1 LTKSTLSDKVNCDP
15 LKAKNDAKTLLPL
28 TLTLSLQG
36 RGQAIHSSSK
46 AGSTLAHFDKKERKI
61 MKAAIHQSA
70 LEIVQG
76 DITQQEIAAIGNAAN
91 SALAG
96 GGGVDGA
103 IHRAGGPTLMSE
115 LKSKYK
121 ECPTGSAVITSGG
134 NLKAKYVIHAV
145 GPRYS
150 GSSRDAE
157 LLSGAY
163 RKSLEL
169 CTQNKIDSIAFP
181 SISTGIYGYPV
192 EEASRIALKTVAD
205 YLKEHPEIKLVR
217 FVLFDSR
224 TFEVYKEAL
233 QELSQLKK

>member
-1 LTKSTLSDKVNCDP
+1 
-15 LKAKNDAKTLLPL
+15 
-28 TLTLSLQG
+28 
-36 RGQAIHSSSK
+36 
-46 AGSTLAHFDKKERKI
+46 
-61 MKAAIHQSA
+61 MKATIHQST
-70 LEIVQG
+70 LEVAQG
-76 DITQQEIAAIGNAAN
+76 DITHQDTEAIGNAAN

-103 IHRAGGPTLMSE
+103 IHRAGGPSIMSE
-115 LKSKYK
+115 LKAKYK
-121 ECPTGSAVITSGG
+121 GCPTGSAVITGGG
-134 NLKAKYVIHAV
+134 NLKANYVIHAV

-150 GSSRDAE
+150 GSSKDPE

-169 CTQNKIDSIAFP
+169 CTQNKISSIAFP

-192 EEASRIALKTVAD
+192 EEASRIALKTVMD

-224 TFEVYKEAL
+224 TFSVYGEAL
-233 QELSQLKK
+233 KEITEKLKI

>member
-1 LTKSTLSDKVNCDP
+1 
-15 LKAKNDAKTLLPL
+15 
-28 TLTLSLQG
+28 
-36 RGQAIHSSSK
+36 
-46 AGSTLAHFDKKERKI
+46 
-61 MKAAIHQSA
+61 MKATIHHST

-76 DITQQEIAAIGNAAN
+76 DITLQDIAAIGNAAN

-103 IHRAGGPTLMSE
+103 IHRAGGPAVMAE
-115 LKSKYK
+115 LKSRYK
-121 ECPTGSAVITSGG
+121 GCPTGSAVITGG
-134 NLKAKYVIHAV
+134 GRLKAKYVIHAV

-150 GSSRDAE
+150 GSPQDAK

-169 CTQNKIDSIAFP
+169 CTESKIDSIAFP

-192 EEASRIALKTVAD
+192 EEASRIALKTVID
-205 YLKEHPEIKLVR
+205 YLEGHPEIKLVR

-224 TFEVYKEAL
+224 TLEVYEGALKEL
-233 QELSQLKK
+233 TQSK